1 MTHMWFSDPQSM
13 SFSSPSNP
21 YIWAQGWIAEQV
33 DDHWEVYYTPR
44 EAMRLSAD
52 GMLSIGGADGY
63 IFQTQEWAELCAK
76 HLNSLDTAFGRGP
89 ATMLLSTTGNLGIG
103 TTSPAFKLE
112 VRGPKFEPLV
122 SISDGGQV
130 THVNM
135 PALAG
140 IWWRGTTIYRAW
152 RKLMWGEK
160 A

>member
-1 MTHMWFSDPQSM
+1 MTHMWFSN
-13 SFSSPSNP
+13 SSTP
-21 YIWAQGWIAEQV
+21 YSWSQGWISEQV
-33 DDHWEVYYTPR
+33 DDHWEVYHTPR

-63 IFQTQEWAELCAK
+63 IFQTREWAQLCADR
-76 HLNSLDTAFGRGP
+76 LNSLDTAFGRGP
-89 ATMLLSTTGNLGIG
+89 ATMLIYGGLGIG
-103 TTSPAFKLE
+103 TSSPAFKLE

-122 SISDGGQV
+122 QISNGGQV

-140 IWWRGTTIYRAW
+140 IWWRGTTAYRVW
-152 RKLMWGEK
+152 RKLMWGQK